1 MQIVSLSLFRFAS
14 LPARLWAFAMMGLA
28 RRPLAR
34 HPELQ
39 FWKLCGTGVGEGFT
53 PLPNTGVYA
62 ILAVWPGEE
71 SARRQIE
78 TSQLWQRYRRVAA
91 EHWTLFL
98 RPISARG
105 AWSGRAPFDAG
116 PDTGSGPLAALT
128 RATIRPRKALRFWT
142 RQPDI
147 GRRIGANGDVLFKI
161 GIGEVPWF
169 RQVTVSVWPDEASM
183 ARFARASGPHAEA
196 IRAVREGQ
204 WFREELY
211 ARFRIAG
218 EAGAWEGRS
227 PRIPKEVTP

>member
-1 MQIVSLSLFRFAS
+1 MVSLSLFRFAS
-14 LPARLWAFAMMGLA
+14 LRARLWAFAMMGAA
-28 RRPLAR
+28 RPSLAR
-34 HPELQ
+34 HPDLL
-39 FWKLCGTGVGEGFT
+39 FWKLCGSGSGEGFT

-62 ILAVWPGEE
+62 ILAVWPGEDT
-71 SARRQIE
+71 ARRQIE
-78 TSQLWQRYRRVAA
+78 TSPLWARYRRVAA

-105 AWSGRAPFDAG
+105 EWSGRIPFDAADDSG
-116 PDTGSGPLAALT
+116 AGPLAALT
-128 RATIRPRKALRFWT
+128 RATIRPRKMLRFWQ

-147 GRRIGANGDVLFKI
+147 GRMIGANEDVLFKI

-169 RQVTVSVWPDEASM
+169 QQVTVSVWPDEASM

-196 IRAVREGQ
+196 IRAVRAGH
-204 WFREELY
+204 WFSEELY

-227 PRIPKEVTP
+227 PRIPMEVTP